1 MIKSFC
7 YAKLRKLIL
16 CCTFSDIDM
25 SGTKKLKLNFYLAQN
40 KGFEILEQSIKIVYT
55 CTLILLQ
62 ILLYYRFSK
71 DIYLLLLDNL
81 SFSNTDTRFGISLYG
96 TQGFDSCYLKQ
107 GSSQE
112 LYCISV
118 FCFVLHYPS
127 FDRNAY
133 TYQTCI

>member
-1 MIKSFC
+1 MIKTFC
-7 YAKLRKLIL
+7 YAKLLSLIL

-107 GSSQE
+107 SSSQE

-118 FCFVLHYPS
+118 FCFVLPYIF

>member
-107 GSSQE
+107 SSSQE

-118 FCFVLHYPS
+118 FCFVLPYIS

>member
-7 YAKLRKLIL
+7 YAKLLRLIL
-16 CCTFSDIDM
+16 CCTFSDIVIG
-25 SGTKKLKLNFYLAQN
+25 GTKNMKLNSYLVQN
-40 KGFEILEQSIKIVYT
+40 IGFEKCSKHQQTLYFYNDTITNIVILPVFKGYI
-55 CTLILLQ
+55 
-62 ILLYYRFSK
+62 FSCF
-71 DIYLLLLDNL
+71 INL

-107 GSSQE
+107 SSSQE

-118 FCFVLHYPS
+118 FCFVLPYIS